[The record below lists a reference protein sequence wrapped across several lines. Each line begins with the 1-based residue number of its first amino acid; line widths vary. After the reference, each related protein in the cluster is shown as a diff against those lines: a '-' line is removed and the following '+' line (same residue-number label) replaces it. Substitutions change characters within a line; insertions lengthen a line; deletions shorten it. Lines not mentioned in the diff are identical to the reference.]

1 MTTKLVPPAPR
12 CCQTKTEP
20 ADEIPGPDPSGA
32 CPAAAVA
39 AAYHGV
45 CAAMPLD
52 LLPSGRNP
60 IIFGTAVGNP
70 RLPHARFLP
79 PLIMLRDLALPS
91 KPKKGAYGW
100 RPRGLSWNVQT
111 CFPSFPIAP
120 ISCCLHNLP
129 SEVEC
134 VRQTKTKTN
143 AVRLRN
149 PHPLRMARMPT
160 ITLPSQGFACR
171 TPKMTSSPR
180 HHLRDPP
187 PSQ

>member
-91 KPKKGAYGW
+91 KPNEGAYGW
-100 RPRGLSWNVQT
+100 RPRGLSWNLQT

-120 ISCCLHNLP
+120 ISAVSTTYLLKWSAYVKQKRKQMPSDLETPIRYAWREYPRLHSHRRALP
-129 SEVEC
+129 
-134 VRQTKTKTN
+134 
-143 AVRLRN
+143 AV
-149 PHPLRMARMPT
+149 PL
-160 ITLPSQGFACR
+160 
-171 TPKMTSSPR
+171 K
-180 HHLRDPP
+180 
-187 PSQ
+187 